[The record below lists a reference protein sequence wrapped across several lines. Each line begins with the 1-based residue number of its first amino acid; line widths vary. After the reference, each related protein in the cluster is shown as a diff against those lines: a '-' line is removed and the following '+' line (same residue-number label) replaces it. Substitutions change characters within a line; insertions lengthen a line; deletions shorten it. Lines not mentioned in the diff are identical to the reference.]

1 MAEQNK
7 EIHFLDSFKV
17 DTTIIREVIDKLM
30 VDLKRCEYAKE
41 EIDEIILAMDEAIT
55 NAIQETLFTQKNCVP
70 QNKQTHEITIR
81 YHVSC
86 DEFDATV
93 IDHGKGLDIE
103 QMLKSTPDRESAN
116 YKQQLFDYA
125 KKSESTKL
133 KVRLNGKEISLN
145 GIGAGL
151 RIILS
156 FMDKLNI
163 DLIDKESVLS
173 TNVCKSTDGSILNM
187 QRKRRYQ

>member
-1 MAEQNK
+1 MAEQHK

-17 DTTIIREVIDKLM
+17 DTRIIREVIDNLM
-30 VDLKRCEYAKE
+30 IDLKRCDYAKE

-55 NAIQETLFTQKNCVP
+55 NAIQETLFSKKECESET
-70 QNKQTHEITIR
+70 KQTHEITIR
-81 YHVSC
+81 YRVTYE
-86 DEFDATV
+86 EFDATV
-93 IDHGKGLDIE
+93 IDHGKGIDVE
-103 QMLKSTPDRESAN
+103 KMLKNTPDKESAD

-125 KKSESTKL
+125 KKSESSKL
-133 KVRLNGKEISLN
+133 KIRLNGKEISLN

-163 DLIDKESVLS
+163 DLIDKKSVLS
-173 TNVCKSTDGSILNM
+173 TNVCSSTEGSILNM